1 LPRIL
6 IVDDSRIVRATIIKR
21 VRDCFDVR
29 EEADGEAG
37 WEALLI
43 DPTIRLVITD
53 QSMPHLDG
61 YGLIERIRASRVGRI
76 QNVPV
81 IMISGDEDEE
91 SRQRAKNLGATDFIT
106 KGTGTAEL
114 LARLE
119 SLVVLGQTNEAL
131 VEARADAATDAT
143 SGLLTPAVLLRQ
155 AEQAF
160 AHARRNGGMVGVLV
174 VGFDTYEDL
183 VVAEGQ
189 AVADALMSRFA
200 MVLAGAIRKE
210 DSLTR
215 WRPSA
220 FAIVTPDIDAGQT
233 RLFAERLRG
242 AMAGASIQHDGRAL
256 HVTVSVGL
264 AHSPDDG
271 DYSPEAVI
279 IAAEQRMAQGRD
291 AGGNRVNDGGL
302 PAAEEREIG
311 IDAVLRQLAAGH
323 ETVVRSQLPALGLR
337 LLPLLRLLDSEFC
350 IGLPIADIERRL
362 ALASQDKRVLTT
374 GSQSGE
380 SR

>member
-1 LPRIL
+1 VTAPALPRIL

-37 WEALLI
+37 WETLLI

-61 YGLIERIRASRVGRI
+61 YGLIERIRASKVGRI
-76 QNVPV
+76 HDIPV

-114 LARLE
+114 LARLD
-119 SLVVLGQTNEAL
+119 SLVVLGRANEAL
-131 VEARADAATDAT
+131 VEARADAATDAS

-160 AHARRNGGMVGVLV
+160 AHARRNGSMVGVLV
-174 VGFDTYEDL
+174 VGFDSYDEL
-183 VVAEGQ
+183 VVTEGQ
-189 AVADALMSRFA
+189 AVADALMSRFGA
-200 MVLAGAIRKE
+200 VLAGAIRKE
-210 DSLTR
+210 DSLAIWHR
-215 WRPSA
+215 SA
-220 FAIVTPDIDAGQT
+220 FAIVTPDIDVSQT

-242 AMAGASIQHDGRAL
+242 AMAGASIQHEGRTL

-264 AHSPDDG
+264 AHTPDDG
-271 DYSPEAVI
+271 DHSPEAVI
-279 IAAEQRMAQGRD
+279 AAAEQRMAEGRS

-302 PAAEEREIG
+302 PIAEETEVG
-311 IDAVLRQLAAGH
+311 IDAVLRQIAAGH
-323 ETVVRSQLPALGLR
+323 EGTLRSQLPALGLR

-362 ALASQDKRVLTT
+362 ALACEDKRVSTT
-374 GSQSGE
+374 
-380 SR
+380 

>member
-1 LPRIL
+1 MTASGLPRIL
-6 IVDDSRIVRATIIKR
+6 IVDDSRIVRAAIIKR

-76 QNVPV
+76 QKVPV

-119 SLVVLGQTNEAL
+119 SLVVLDQTNEAL
-131 VEARADAATDAT
+131 VEARAAAATDAT

-174 VGFDTYEDL
+174 VGFDSYEDL
-183 VVAEGQ
+183 VAAEGQ

-242 AMAGASIQHDGRAL
+242 AMAGASIQHEGRAL

-279 IAAEQRMAQGRD
+279 IAAEQRMAQGRE
-291 AGGNRVNDGGL
+291 AGGNRVNDGGQ

-311 IDAVLRQLAAGH
+311 IDAVLRQIGAGH
-323 ETVVRSQLPALGLR
+323 ETVARSQLPALGLR
-337 LLPLLRLLDSEFC
+337 LLPLLRLLESEFC

-362 ALASQDKRVLTT
+362 ALASQDKRVSTT
-374 GSQSGE
+374 GS
-380 SR
+380 